1 MSPKVNSIK
10 HALQEKR
17 NVMVAVML
25 RDMRSR
31 FFNHGLGFLLVPLWP
46 LVHMLILLTIYS
58 LMGRQTPYGESLS
71 IFFASGLLPTLTF
84 MYVTRGMAMSVLS
97 NKTMLSFP
105 VVTILDVMT
114 ARAFLEIIGSF
125 LTLVLLFSILSARG
139 EDPIPSDIF
148 EALFGYLSVLIL
160 AIGTGYLVGITCMF
174 LRFFVTIWAL
184 SLIILYIASGVMFV
198 PSRLPDEASYYLSF
212 NPVFQV
218 VEWVRSAYYPGYA
231 SRHLDKPYV
240 LYYGITCLF
249 LGLLVE
255 RLLRRVLLES

>member
-1 MSPKVNSIK
+1 MSTKTNPIK

-31 FFNHGLGFLLVPLWP
+31 FFNHGLGFLLVPVWP

-58 LMGRQTPYGESLS
+58 VLGRQTPYGESLPV
-71 IFFASGLLPTLTF
+71 FFATGLLPTLTF
-84 MYVTRGMAMSVLS
+84 MYVSRGMALSVLS
-97 NKTMLSFP
+97 NRNMLSFP

-114 ARAFLEIIGSF
+114 ARALLEIVGAF
-125 LTLVLLFSILSARG
+125 LTLILLFSILLIHG

-148 EALFGYLSVLIL
+148 EAVFGYLSVLIL
-160 AIGTGYLVGITCMF
+160 AVGVGYLVGIACMIVK
-174 LRFFVTIWAL
+174 FFVTIWAL
-184 SLIILYIASGVMFV
+184 FLIVLYLSSGVMFV
-198 PSRLPDEASYYLSF
+198 PSRLPDEATYYLSF

-240 LYYGITCLF
+240 LFYGIACLF
-249 LGLLVE
+249 FGLLVE
-255 RLLRRVLLES
+255 RLLRRPLMES